1 MEIGGIF
8 KQNSYLQRVGV
19 TRPF

>member
-1 MEIGGIF
+1 MEIGLIF
-8 KQNSYLQRVGV
+8 KQNSYLQRAGV